1 MANDIQLSISGN
13 AIKNGSAVVSCSQLG
28 IYSSMDDEALN
39 TPVISDIQDKYDERF
54 DDPRYYA
61 GDTPE

>member
-13 AIKNGSAVVSCSQLG
+13 IIKNGSVIVSCSPLG
-28 IYSSMDDEALN
+28 TYSSMEDEALN